1 MTQREFSDIL
11 DSKIKAFVSL
21 LISDASFADD
31 KVKYIKDAWDKLF
44 EHLNQFNFD
53 ADTFKDLNV
62 RYRNKI
68 EDDIRK
74 KYVC

>member
-1 MTQREFSDIL
+1 MTQRKFSDIL
-11 DSKIKAFVSL
+11 DSKIKPFVSS

-53 ADTFKDLNV
+53 VDTFKDLNV